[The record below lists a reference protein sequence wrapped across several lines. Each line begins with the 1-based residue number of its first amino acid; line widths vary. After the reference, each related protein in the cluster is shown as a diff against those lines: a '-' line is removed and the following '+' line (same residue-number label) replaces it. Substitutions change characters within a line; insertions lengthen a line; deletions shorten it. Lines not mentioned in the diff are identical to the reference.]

1 MTYRDL
7 TKTLLLLCL
16 AATIGLIF
24 ASAIPG
30 AWWQWLAVAVLLLF
44 AAAMAS
50 NAADERG
57 EW

>member
-16 AATIGLIF
+16 AATLGLIF

-30 AWWQWLAVAVLLLF
+30 AWRAQVQSLTVTHTRAV
-44 AAAMAS
+44 
-50 NAADERG
+50 ETP
-57 EW
+57 